1 MTEARLL
8 SLLLVLLCAPAAGLF
23 FLLGFAGSWACGAAA
38 AAIIVLMIWLCQWS
52 VRAADKVRSDILF
65 ISLAVS
71 LALCLLGGEG
81 RLFFANN
88 DWLVRDAIIHDLV
101 SQPWPFVYHI
111 DTAGGGDQTF
121 VMRAPLAMYILPAA
135 IGKICGIYAAHLAL
149 LGQNTFLFAVIF
161 YFLVPTHR
169 PLRHAAAIIAIFVV
183 FSGLDAVPV
192 LARHALSIDVPSDG
206 VTPADHLEAWAGLF
220 QYSSHITQLFWVPQ
234 HAVPGWAFVS
244 LYLLWQ
250 RGHVG
255 ASLLV
260 CVLPYLAYWSPF
272 AAIGAAPF
280 VLYAAASDLIG
291 RKIGRFDVIAVLL
304 AAVPASLV
312 GIYLVQGSG
321 SVEHGFLFDTPG
333 FWNIYFPFICIEF
346 IPYVALIVA
355 MRPAAIKDPGFLLVI
370 ISLLLI
376 PFYKLGAS
384 NDFAMRVS
392 IPALALLAAI
402 FSLTLVD
409 TVAAGDRR
417 VWTRFATLILIIGG
431 ITGAMEVRR
440 ALVRAPLPISEC
452 DFVQAWRQSPFS
464 WIPMTSYLVNSDTM
478 PGWMRPQSP
487 ADVPPSALRRCF
499 AQ

>member
-8 SLLLVLLCAPAAGLF
+8 SLFLFLLCAPAAGLF

-38 AAIIVLMIWLCQWS
+38 AAIIVLMIWVCQSS
-52 VRAADKVRSDILF
+52 VRAADKVRSDILLF
-65 ISLAVS
+65 SLAIS

-111 DTAGGGDQTF
+111 DTAGVGDRTF
-121 VMRAPLAMYILPAA
+121 IMRAPLAMYILPAA
-135 IGKICGIYAAHLAL
+135 IGKICGIYAAHIAL
-149 LGQNTFLFAVIF
+149 LGQNTILFAVIF
-161 YFLVPTHR
+161 YFLVPAHR
-169 PLRHAAAIIAIFVV
+169 PFRHAAAIIAIFVV

-206 VTPADHLEAWAGLF
+206 VTPADHLETWAGLF

-234 HAVPGWAFVS
+234 HAIPGWAFVG

-255 ASLLV
+255 AILLV
-260 CVLPYLAYWSPF
+260 CVLPYLGYWSPF
-272 AAIGAAPF
+272 AAMGAAPF
-280 VLYAAASDLIG
+280 VFYAAASDLIG

-304 AAVPASLV
+304 AALPAALV

-321 SVEHGFLFDTPG
+321 TVEHGFLLDVPG
-333 FWNIYFPFICIEF
+333 FWSIYFPFICIEF

-392 IPALALLAAI
+392 IPALALLAAN

-409 TVAAGDRR
+409 TIVAGDRH

-440 ALVRAPLPISEC
+440 ALMRSPLPISEC
-452 DFVQAWRQSPFS
+452 DFVQAWGQSPFS
-464 WIPMTSYLVNSDTM
+464 WIPMTSYLVNLDTM
-478 PGWMRPQSP
+478 PGWMRPRSP
-487 ADVPPSALRRCF
+487 VDVPPSAIKRCF